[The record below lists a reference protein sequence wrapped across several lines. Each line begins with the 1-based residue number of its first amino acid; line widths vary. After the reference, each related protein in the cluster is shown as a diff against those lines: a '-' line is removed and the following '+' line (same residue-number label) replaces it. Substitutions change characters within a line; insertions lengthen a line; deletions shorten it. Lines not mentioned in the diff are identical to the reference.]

1 MQNKTHFKLRLPV
14 LILPSMLLTIVFFT
28 KFLESSM
35 AAPTVTLS
43 TTPNTSEAAENVLIH
58 IADVKSIPIDELVVV
73 NDHSTTYLASGRE
86 FQLVTVLGTRPDGR
100 FYDLLVDLSSGRIY
114 TNTAVVRKAEEQA
127 YHALYGKLDP
137 ALYERLQDVGDT
149 EELPVAIW
157 VSGAPAQTLVELQK
171 QFFGQLAVK
180 HPEIP
185 SVLEY
190 YGKPADV
197 GNPRLEQEIEDEYLS
212 MLTMQMQTRTHPVV
226 TKLEQQGFAV
236 NTYPGMPSFTVVLPK
251 WKILEMNNQENVSAI
266 YLSEGRERPEL
277 DSSVPTHLAPLVWNQ
292 GYDGSGVTIAILE
305 NGNVDP
311 DNHFLHLSTINRVA
325 GDGVQG
331 HTTRVASCA
340 ASFADTLRGMA
351 PGATILSAGE
361 NGQQDDVVEAL
372 RWAVVTQTAHIV
384 NYSGGFDTGNDVAWL
399 DRAFDYWSRARFRL
413 VVKSAGNTGN
423 SITSPGKAWNVLTVG
438 AADDNNTSVWS
449 DDQMWSDSSYVNP
462 SSTSGDREKP
472 EVVAIG
478 ASVTSLSIG
487 DVPVTRSG
495 TSYAAPQV
503 AGLAALLIDHNSS
516 LTVWPEATKAIIMA
530 SATHNIEGPSGI
542 PTGQDL
548 RDGAGAINAVLA
560 DAIAQNRNTSDSD
573 PCETSC
579 WWGTHVGSLAEGE
592 YLYRYFDANAGQQI
606 RVAIVWWSN
615 ADSPG
620 NNYSFD
626 RLDTDLHLGVQYY
639 DGVDWDWVDGA
650 WSASADNNYELLDF
664 MTTETGAYRIAV
676 YKAHI
681 YNSESINPAGI
692 ALLTLHRIYLPLT
705 LRNTN

>member
-1 MQNKTHFKLRLPV
+1 MQNKIHLKLLLSV
-14 LILPSMLLTIVFFT
+14 LILPSVLLTVVFLT

-35 AAPTVTLS
+35 AAPTVTSS
-43 TTPNTSEAAENVLIH
+43 TALNASKAAENALIH
-58 IADVKSIPIDELVVV
+58 IADAKSIPIDELVVV
-73 NDHSTTYLASGRE
+73 NDHSTIYLASGRE
-86 FQLVTVLGTRPDGR
+86 FQLVTVLDTRPGGQ
-100 FYDLLVDLSSGRIY
+100 FYDLLVDLTSGRID
-114 TNTAVVRKAEEQA
+114 TNIAAVRKAEEQA
-127 YHALYGKLDP
+127 HHALYGKLHP
-137 ALYERLQDVGDT
+137 ALYERLQGVGDK

-157 VSGAPAQTLVELQK
+157 VSGAPTQTLVELQK
-171 QFFGQLAVK
+171 RFFGQLAVE
-180 HPEIP
+180 HPDIQP
-185 SVLEY
+185 ALEY
-190 YGKPADV
+190 YGKPADID
-197 GNPRLEQEIEDEYLS
+197 NPRLEQEIEDEYLS
-212 MLTMQMQTRTHPVV
+212 MLTMQMQTRTQPVV
-226 TKLEQQGFAV
+226 TELEQQGFTV
-236 NTYPGMPSFTVVLPK
+236 NIYPGMPSFTVVLPK

-277 DSSVPTHLAPLVWNQ
+277 DSSVPTHLAPFVWNR

-305 NGNVDP
+305 HGNVDSS
-311 DNHFLHLSTINRVA
+311 NHFLHLSPTSRTADNGI
-325 GDGVQG
+325 QG

-340 ASFADTLRGMA
+340 ASFTNTLRGMA

-372 RWAVVTQTAHIV
+372 RWAVVTQTAQIV
-384 NYSGGFDTGNDVAWL
+384 NYSGGFDTGDDVAWL

-413 VVKSAGNTGN
+413 IVKSAGNTGA
-423 SITSPGKAWNVLTVG
+423 SITSPGKAWNILTVG
-438 AADDNNTSVWS
+438 AADDNNNSAWS
-449 DDQMWSDSSYVNP
+449 GDQMWSDSSYVNP
-462 SSTSGDREKP
+462 NSPNGDREKP

-503 AGLAALLIDHNSS
+503 AGLAALLIDRNSS

-530 SATHNIEGPSGI
+530 SATHNIEGPTDI

-548 RDGAGAINAVLA
+548 KDGAGAINAALA
-560 DAIAQNRNTSDSD
+560 DTIAQNRNMSSN

-579 WWGTHVGSLAEGE
+579 WWGTGIGGLAEGE
-592 YLYRYFDANAGQQI
+592 YLYRYFDANAGQRI

-639 DGVDWDWVDGA
+639 NSGNWDWVDGA
-650 WSASADNNYELLDF
+650 WSASADNNYELVDF
-664 MTTETGAYRIAV
+664 MTTETGNYRIAV

-681 YNSESINPAGI
+681 YNGESINPAGI
-692 ALLTLHRIYLPLT
+692 ALLMLHRIYLPLV